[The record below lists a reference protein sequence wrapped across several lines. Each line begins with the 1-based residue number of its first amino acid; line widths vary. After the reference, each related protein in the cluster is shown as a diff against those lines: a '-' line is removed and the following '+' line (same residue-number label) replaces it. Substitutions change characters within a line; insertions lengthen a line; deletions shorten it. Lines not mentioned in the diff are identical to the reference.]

1 MDKNFSKVFK
11 TRDLNF
17 WKKLAQVYW
26 FIPKSMI
33 LDELGISDGIL
44 SVKTKNGNSF
54 AAPIDEIKYR
64 FQKDSNERR
73 EVKLTHGTEKIRFIE
88 IPWMLSDE
96 EWDMLFVILS
106 EIPDSSKSK
115 YGKVTEALGVIRD
128 VIK

>member
-1 MDKNFSKVFK
+1 M
-11 TRDLNF
+11 
-17 WKKLAQVYW
+17 AQVYW

-64 FQKDSNERR
+64 FQKDSHERR
-73 EVKLTHGTEKIRFIE
+73 GVKLTHGTEKIRFIE